1 MPSSN
6 PAAIDMIRRLV
17 AFDTTSRDSNLA
29 LIDYVSDYLKK
40 LGIGSQLVF
49 DETRQEGES
58 VRDVR
63 PATTGPA

>member
-40 LGIGSQLVF
+40 LGTFSLPKLF
-49 DETRQEGES
+49 DL
-58 VRDVR
+58 
-63 PATTGPA
+63 ATSAERRARA